1 MPAKREQQLKDFA
14 KPEHKVFPEKRATL
28 HPKKEK
34 TLLSHLLKRAG
45 LADNE
50 PSEPVFPGSE
60 IGKVQPIG
68 EAREKTSLTP
78 VPTQSVG
85 SQLKQPSIVLP
96 QSSKNMSKDQSH
108 IAARESGAPL
118 HTKEPTQSFSKLPDG
133 NIAKPFSKMKQ
144 GSLGYSRNTGVADA
158 DGEIYVNGSDVELL
172 GKLGF
177 EYSESG
183 YLRLEKTSEVLDV
196 YSYVEKVAG
205 VPKEVAK
212 LIDAGQAF
220 SGEYLKDMGYS
231 VPKGYEVK
239 GDLVWPVEKT
249 EQSFQQAGKES
260 KESFE
265 KTANTQTEAEAWH
278 QRDKKYVTI
287 HVPTLI
293 NRVKGR
299 QAQEMNISS
308 IKGGTKTSPGYS
320 DSRLKGTNVKY
331 PIIVDSKNELVDG
344 RHRKIKLLDAG
355 KTKAQVI
362 RINDDDID
370 ACSLHKTAAAD
381 PAQTILITGH
391 SGSGKTTL
399 SRQLAEKLGIP
410 VRRVDAHRGWDN
422 YIRGDDKRWKETL
435 TPGTKEH
442 SYFTDLVNRATR
454 DTLKNAPA
462 AGIIEGTQLGHLSPE
477 ELAKFKAHIVAGG
490 TRDQSIAQRIQ
501 RSVDK
506 ASKQGITFSPEE
518 MAAKKIK
525 AEYVANFWEP
535 GVEKFRKLP
544 GVLNYNH
551 SEHKIDP
558 LVEQLKHLM
567 GKQAAADHPVVS
579 SNIKAVGHDK
589 KEKVLDVAFHSG
601 GEYKYK
607 DVPRG
612 LYARLLKVKSP
623 GKFFHKHIKKNNK
636 FEYEKVNKE
645 AEYKWHNSK
654 DLHRDVT
661 NGRHYPFSFLTGEA
675 KELVDAIKNRDMANF
690 KEEVG
695 DTTYAA
701 QMLAA
706 QATGLNHP
714 VYADLSKFHNRE
726 KVWKDIF
733 REKGSTYH
741 PKHMEGGSNFAKPSK
756 IIKALASAGIR
767 ISQKEAEKL
776 ANKYTGGKM
785 EKEAAAATQHYEG
798 ESTRPFGG
806 VAGGMS
812 GGVGLQGQSTVG
824 SNQPALRPTPP
835 QLRPI
840 PTQEAPEPVN
850 PAPGS
855 PVGVTNT
862 SPTMSPGTGHVVS
875 THAPLGVSNVPLG
888 QAKAPSW
895 SEIYSKMKTR
905 PSDFVPDG
913 IVAGVG
919 MVANR
924 IIPGAGLSADLLNK
938 VRRGQAM
945 AQIGVGETAARGKKN
960 DPTGAMID
968 RIGALGGAAA
978 IYPHPYAKAIGYGV
992 QAGATGINLARDYD
1006 QARAQLPD
1014 TLTEQPVVP
1023 PTNYPASNF
1032 SIRPEQQAQPSIN
1045 TGGDLLAKKGMQ
1057 TQTYKFEGNVQGVHL
1072 RKELHNILDKMRRAG
1087 LAVNHPE
1094 TNEVYATLEGRKKY
1108 TDAILDKLK
1117 KVLSERKERPL
1128 AYGSDYNISHVPSM
1142 QEKLKPVKFTKE
1154 HLMAFVKRNAE
1165 IKSLQS
1171 KAEKDQ
1177 FDFVGKRYRL
1187 KPNQHGELEGMVP
1200 GKAYDQLI
1208 NGAPSYSFQIHPQP
1222 DILGKQAAS
1231 IGSLGRLGKAL
1242 GVKGYGKVMD
1252 VARGAF
1258 GNFSSLG
1265 KSVPPGALHTERMD
1279 ALHTGNKLLEDFKP
1293 DGFKIYSGR
1302 VKTPDSLA
1310 GHGNQVTNDLLG
1322 FRVTPKNGYGE
1333 DSANALAE
1341 QLRQQGI
1348 TITKQKK
1355 LVRDGYHGWNI
1366 AGEMPGANG
1375 NVPVEFQMTPRRMQG
1390 VFAADHMYNYKPET
1404 SGVNPA
1410 VSKYIYKPTI
1420 SYLTKTMSPMSPMQT
1435 RVGYGAAGL
1444 TGVGGLGAG
1453 AYSLA
1458 RPSGAAPGVTSA
1470 LPMAQ
1475 PNTQPI
1481 AMGSPQVNVDTL

>member
-1 MPAKREQQLKDFA
+1 
-14 KPEHKVFPEKRATL
+14 
-28 HPKKEK
+28 
-34 TLLSHLLKRAG
+34 
-45 LADNE
+45 
-50 PSEPVFPGSE
+50 
-60 IGKVQPIG
+60 
-68 EAREKTSLTP
+68 
-78 VPTQSVG
+78 
-85 SQLKQPSIVLP
+85 
-96 QSSKNMSKDQSH
+96 
-108 IAARESGAPL
+108 
-118 HTKEPTQSFSKLPDG
+118 
-133 NIAKPFSKMKQ
+133 MKQ
-144 GSLGYSRNTGVADA
+144 GSIDYSRNTGVADV
-158 DGEIYVNGSDVELL
+158 DGEIYVNGNDVELL

-177 EYSESG
+177 EYSENDYKG
-183 YLRLEKTSEVLDV
+183 LEKTSEALDL
-196 YSYVEKVAG
+196 YSYIEKIAG

-220 SGEYLKDMGYS
+220 SGEYLKDMGYKL
-231 VPKGYEVK
+231 PKGYEVK
-239 GDLVWPVEKT
+239 GDLVCRVEKT
-249 EQSFQQAGKES
+249 EQSFQQTGKEE
-260 KESFE
+260 KES
-265 KTANTQTEAEAWH
+265 
-278 QRDKKYVTI
+278 
-287 HVPTLI
+287 
-293 NRVKGR
+293 
-299 QAQEMNISS
+299 
-308 IKGGTKTSPGYS
+308 
-320 DSRLKGTNVKY
+320 
-331 PIIVDSKNELVDG
+331 SK
-344 RHRKIKLLDAG
+344 
-355 KTKAQVI
+355 
-362 RINDDDID
+362 
-370 ACSLHKTAAAD
+370 KTAAAD

-442 SYFTDLVNRATR
+442 SYFTNLVNRATR
-454 DTLKNAPA
+454 DTLKNAPE
-462 AGIIEGTQLGHLSPE
+462 AGVIEGTQLGHLSPE
-477 ELAKFKAHIVAGG
+477 ELAKFKAHVVVGG

-551 SEHKIDP
+551 SEHQIAP

-567 GKQAAADHPVVS
+567 GK
-579 SNIKAVGHDK
+579 
-589 KEKVLDVAFHSG
+589 
-601 GEYKYK
+601 
-607 DVPRG
+607 
-612 LYARLLKVKSP
+612 
-623 GKFFHKHIKKNNK
+623 
-636 FEYEKVNKE
+636 E
-645 AEYKWHNSK
+645 AEYKWHKSK

-675 KELVDAIKNRDMANF
+675 KELVDAIRNRDMANF
-690 KEEVG
+690 KEEIG
-695 DTTYAA
+695 DTSYAA

-726 KVWKDIF
+726 KIWKDIF

-785 EKEAAAATQHYEG
+785 EKEAAAPTQHYEG

-812 GGVGLQGQSTVG
+812 GGVGLQGQSTVR
-824 SNQPALRPTPP
+824 SNQSALRPTPP
-835 QLRPI
+835 QLRPM
-840 PTQEAPEPVN
+840 PAQEAPEPVN

-875 THAPLGVSNVPLG
+875 THAPLNVNNVPLG
-888 QAKAPSW
+888 QTNAPSW
-895 SEIYSKMKTR
+895 SDVYGKMKTR

-913 IVAGVG
+913 IAAGVG
-919 MVANR
+919 VVANR

-945 AQIGVGETAARGKKN
+945 AQIGVGETSARGKKD

-968 RIGALGGAAA
+968 RIGALGGAATV
-978 IYPHPYAKAIGYGV
+978 YPHPIAKAIGYGV
-992 QAGATGINLARDYD
+992 QAGAMGLNLTRDYD

-1045 TGGDLLAKKGMQ
+1045 TGGDLLAKEGMQ

-1108 TDAILDKLK
+1108 TDSILDKLK
-1117 KVLSERKERPL
+1117 KALSERKERPL

-1258 GNFSSLG
+1258 DNFSSLG

-1279 ALHTGNKLLEDFKP
+1279 ALNTGNKLLEDFKP
-1293 DGFKIYSGR
+1293 AGFKIYSGR

-1333 DSANALAE
+1333 DSANALAD

-1348 TITKQKK
+1348 TVTKQKK

-1410 VSKYIYKPTI
+1410 VGKYIYKPAI

-1458 RPSGAAPGVTSA
+1458 RPGSAAPGVTSA
-1470 LPMAQ
+1470 RPMAQ